1 VEQKHDFVPDYIFF
15 MKKKTT
21 LHHNALSIAGV
32 IITMGIVFGDIG
44 TSPLY
49 VMKAIL
55 SGSEGAVT
63 TDFILGAISCIIW
76 TLTLQTTIK
85 YVLITLRADN
95 HGEGGILALYALVR
109 KKKKWLFVLA
119 IIGGSTLLA
128 DGIITPSITIVSAVE
143 GLQLQYPN
151 LQILPIAL
159 AIVAVLFL
167 VQQFGTSAIGTSFGP
182 MMMIWFIMLAIL
194 GFVHLIQLPVV
205 LKAFNPWYAVHLL
218 YHYPHGFLLL
228 GAVFLC
234 TTGAEALYSDLG
246 HCGIANIR
254 ISWIFVKISLI
265 INYLGQ
271 GAWILMQQKEG
282 IALPNPFFAI
292 MPLWFLPFGVMIATL
307 AAVIASQA
315 LISGSYTIISE
326 AIQLNFWPKLRISY
340 PTTRKGQMYISS
352 INWLLFVAVVI
363 VILMF
368 QTSSNMEAA
377 YGLAIT
383 ITMLMTTS
391 LMVFYLIRINR
402 KKWVIAMFV
411 LIYFTIE
418 GTFLAANL
426 VKFVHGGWFTIMLAG
441 CIAFIM
447 YVWQRGRRI
456 KNQFTRFVKI
466 EEYVQTIKDISHD
479 TSIQKFATNLVY
491 ITHADKVSD
500 IETKILYSICNKKPK
515 RADRYWLLHVH
526 TTDEPHTMEYS
537 VDQLIPGVL
546 IRVEFRLGFKVQPR
560 INLFFKHVLEELVS
574 DNEVN
579 LESGYPSLRKHHI
592 PADFHYV
599 LIRRIQNYDFDFPAF
614 EQFIIDTYRW
624 LTKISLSDIRAYGLD
639 TSNVTEEKMPF
650 VVETGKR
657 NILKRVSDLH

>member
-1 VEQKHDFVPDYIFF
+1 
-15 MKKKTT
+15 MKKSISSQHNT
-21 LHHNALSIAGV
+21 LSVAGV

-55 SGSEGAVT
+55 AGSQGTIT

-76 TLTLQTTIK
+76 TLTLQTTVK

-95 HGEGGILALYALVR
+95 RGEGGILALYALVR
-109 KKKKWLFVLA
+109 KKRKWLFALA

-143 GLQLQYPN
+143 GLQLQFHAI
-151 LQILPIAL
+151 QVLPIAIL
-159 AIVAVLFL
+159 IVAALFL
-167 VQQFGTSAIGTSFGP
+167 IQQFGTSAIGKSFGP
-182 MMMIWFIMLAIL
+182 MMIIWFSMLAIL
-194 GFVHLIQLPVV
+194 GFIQLVQLPVV
-205 LKAFNPWYAVHLL
+205 LKAFNPYYAVHLL
-218 YHYPHGFLLL
+218 YHYPHGFFLL

-246 HCGIANIR
+246 HCGIKNIR

-271 GAWILMQQKEG
+271 GAWILMQHKEG
-282 IALPNPFFAI
+282 ISLPNPFFAI
-292 MPLWFLPFGVMIATL
+292 MPSWFLPAGVLIATS

-326 AIQLNFWPKLRISY
+326 AIQLNFWPKVRISY

-352 INWLLFVAVVI
+352 INWLLFAACVA

-368 QTSSNMEAA
+368 RTSSNMEAA

-391 LMVFYLIRINR
+391 LMVFYLIRIRRNV
-402 KKWVIAMFV
+402 WVIVSFV
-411 LIYFTIE
+411 IVYFTIE

-426 VKFVHGGWFTIMLAG
+426 AKFVHGGWFTILLAG
-441 CIAFIM
+441 IIAFVM

-466 EEYVQTIKDISHD
+466 SEYIQTIRDISLD
-479 TSIQKFATNLVY
+479 TTIQKYATNLVY
-491 ITHADKVSD
+491 ITHADNAAE

-515 RADRYWLLHVH
+515 RADTYWLLHVH
-526 TTDEPHTMEYS
+526 ITDEPHTMEYS
-537 VDQLIPGVL
+537 VEKLIPGVL
-546 IRVEFRLGFKVQPR
+546 VRVEFRLGFKVQTR
-560 INLFFKHVLEELVS
+560 INLYFKHVLEELVA
-574 DNEVN
+574 NKEIN

-592 PADFHYV
+592 QADFHYII
-599 LIRRIQNYDFDFPAF
+599 IRRIQNYDFDFPAF
-614 EQFIIDTYRW
+614 EQFVMDVYRW
-624 LTKISLSDIRAYGLD
+624 LTKMSTSDIRAYGLD
-639 TSNVTEEKMPF
+639 TSNVMEEKVPF
-650 VVETGKR
+650 VIETGKR
-657 NILKRVSDLH
+657 GVLKRILQTNIIKPLPE

>member
-1 VEQKHDFVPDYIFF
+1 
-15 MKKKTT
+15 MKKNSSFQ
-21 LHHNALSIAGV
+21 HNALSLAGV

-49 VMKAIL
+49 VMKAIIT
-55 SGSEGAVT
+55 GSQGKIT

-76 TLTLQTTIK
+76 TLTLQTTVK

-95 HGEGGILALYALVR
+95 KGEGGILALYALVR
-109 KKKKWLFVLA
+109 KKKKWLFAIA

-128 DGIITPSITIVSAVE
+128 DGVITPSITIVSAVE
-143 GLQLQYPN
+143 GLQLQFPD

-159 AIVAVLFL
+159 IIVTVLFL
-167 VQQFGTSAIGTSFGP
+167 VQQFGTSAIGKSFGP
-182 MMMIWFIMLAIL
+182 MMMIWFSMLAIL
-194 GFVHLIQLPVV
+194 GFIQLIHLPVM
-205 LKAFNPWYAVHLL
+205 LKAFNPYYAVHLL

-254 ISWIFVKISLI
+254 VSWIFVKISLI
-265 INYLGQ
+265 LNYLGQ
-271 GAWILMQQKEG
+271 GAWILLQHKEG
-282 IALPNPFFAI
+282 INLPNPFFAI
-292 MPLWFLPFGVMIATL
+292 MPLWFLPVGVLIATS

-326 AIQLNFWPKLRISY
+326 AIQLNFWPKVRVSY

-352 INWLLFVAVVI
+352 TNWLLFAACVV

-368 QTSSNMEAA
+368 RTSSNMEAA

-383 ITMLMTTS
+383 ITMLMTTC
-391 LMVFYLIRINR
+391 LMAFYLIRIKR
-402 KKWVIAMFV
+402 SRWMIGIFV
-411 LIYFTIE
+411 LVYLAIE

-426 VKFVHGGWFTIMLAG
+426 AKFVHGGWFTLLLAG
-441 CIAFIM
+441 FIAFVM

-466 EEYVQTIKDISHD
+466 DEYAQTIKDICHD
-479 TSIQKFATNLVY
+479 ESIQKFATNLVY
-491 ITHADKVSD
+491 ITHADNARE

-515 RADRYWLLHVH
+515 RADMYWLLHVH
-526 TTDEPHTMEYS
+526 ITDEPHTMEYS
-537 VDQLIPGVL
+537 VEKLVPGVL

-560 INLFFKHVLEELVS
+560 INLFFKHVLEELVA
-574 DNEVN
+574 DNEIA
-579 LESGYPSLRKHHI
+579 LESGYPSLQKHHI
-592 PADFHYV
+592 PADFFYII
-599 LIRRIQNYDFDFPAF
+599 IRRIQNYDFDFPAF
-614 EQFIIDTYRW
+614 EQFIMDMYRW
-624 LTKISLSDIRAYGLD
+624 LTKMSTSDIRAYGLD
-639 TSNVTEEKMPF
+639 TSNVMEEKVPF
-650 VVETGKR
+650 VIETGKR
-657 NILKRVSDLH
+657 NILKRV